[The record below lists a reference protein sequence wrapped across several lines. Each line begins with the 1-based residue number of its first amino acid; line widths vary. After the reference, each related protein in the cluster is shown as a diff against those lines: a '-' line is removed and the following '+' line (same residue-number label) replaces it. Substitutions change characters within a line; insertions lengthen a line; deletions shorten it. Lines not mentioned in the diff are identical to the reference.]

1 MMSAQPH
8 PPEAHVDLSIEVS
21 GGPLPRDHSLPVWN
35 AVAHAAPALMEQT
48 TLAILPVRAA
58 AGYDGRLVLQ
68 RRTRLLMRLPESAVD
83 TVLALSGRRLH
94 IGGFPVLFGAVK
106 TRPLAAHV
114 TLYAHRVAA
123 THDDESAF
131 VEQVTR
137 ELDALGV
144 RGEFI
149 VGKRTDAAGPEGL
162 LAGFSL
168 MLTDLSARQSLLLQ
182 ASGLGRHRNL
192 GFGIF
197 VGHK

>member
-1 MMSAQPH
+1 MSAQPQ
-8 PPEAHVDLSIEVS
+8 PPQAHVDLSIEVS
-21 GGPLPRDHSLPVWN
+21 GGPLPRDHSLSVWN
-35 AVAHAAPALMEQT
+35 AVAHAAPALVEQA

-58 AGYDGRLVLQ
+58 ASYDGRLVLQ

-83 TVLALSGRRLH
+83 TVLALSGSRLH
-94 IGGFPVLFGAVK
+94 IGGFPVLLGAVK

-123 THDDESAF
+123 ALDDEAAF

-137 ELDALGV
+137 DLEQLGV
-144 RGEFI
+144 RAEFI
-149 VGKRTDAAGPEGL
+149 VGKRTDAAGPAGP
-162 LAGFSL
+162 LAGYSL

-182 ASGLGRHRNL
+182 ASGLGLHRNL